1 MKNKNLNLYMNILK
15 AVLIAVGVILC
26 LFLFGGPNVT
36 TDSKEVVAEFRDGS
50 KMGLA
55 SLFTAFVFVLCVGV
69 IVIFFI
75 AQLVSNPKKT
85 IISIL
90 GILGFLVIY
99 LIFYFAGT
107 NDTNE
112 SLQLL
117 RNPVSQGSIVTT
129 TAGLYTTF
137 VAMVIAFLAVL
148 MGFFTRL
155 KR

>member
-15 AVLIAVGVILC
+15 AVLIAVGVLLC

-55 SLFTAFVFVLCVGV
+55 SLFTAFVFFLCVGV
-69 IVIFFI
+69 IIIFFI
-75 AQLVSNPKKT
+75 AQLISNPKKT

-90 GILGFLVIY
+90 GILAFLVIY

-107 NDTNE
+107 SDTNDT
-112 SLQLL
+112 LQL
-117 RNPVSQGSIVTT
+117 RNPVGQGSILTT

>member
-107 NDTNE
+107 TDTNE
-112 SLQLL
+112 SLQL
-117 RNPVSQGSIVTT
+117 RNPVSQGSILTT